1 MICENHKKKEK
12 NPVRSKK
19 KGAHREFGWP
29 HRVQLNVCAE
39 DLQWGFT
46 KHMCR
51 PGSVWLGTAG
61 QRGRDFHFH
70 YNRATR
76 LKGAS
81 LRDDA
86 LVLQCL
92 TFRSSIKERR

>member
-29 HRVQLNVCAE
+29 HRVQLYVCAE

-51 PGSVWLGTAG
+51 PGSARFGSEQLASAAG
-61 QRGRDFHFH
+61 I
-70 YNRATR
+70 
-76 LKGAS
+76 
-81 LRDDA
+81 
-86 LVLQCL
+86 
-92 TFRSSIKERR
+92 SISITTGLPV